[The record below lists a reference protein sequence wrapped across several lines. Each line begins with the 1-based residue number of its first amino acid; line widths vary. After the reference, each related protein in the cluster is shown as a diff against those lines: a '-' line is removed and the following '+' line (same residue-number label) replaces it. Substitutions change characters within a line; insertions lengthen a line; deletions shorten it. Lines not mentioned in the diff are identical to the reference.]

1 MTKKERTLAT
11 IARQQVDRPAKWL
24 GIPTPDALPAL
35 FQEFGVSNVYE
46 LKKAVDDDIW
56 DVEMPYHSPTA
67 NAIYMAFDFKQSEKY
82 DYTLTGKGFFADYC
96 DGDNVNDFSWPDPTA
111 YIDVEECKRR
121 VNELPE
127 GYAIMGVIWS
137 AHFQDAC
144 AAFGMEEAL
153 MKMKTD
159 PEMFQTVIDKITEFY
174 LKANEIFYRA
184 TKGKLDMVLIGNDFG
199 TQESLICDPNDLRKF
214 VFKGTKA
221 LIDQARSY
229 GLKVI
234 HHSCGA
240 IRPIINDLIECG
252 ADVVHPIQA
261 LAKGMEPH
269 SLKEEFG
276 QRVSFCGGVD
286 AQYLLVH
293 GSEDEVAQ
301 KVTELEK
308 LFPTGLII
316 SPSHEAILVDVPPKN
331 VKALLR
337 GE

>member
-1 MTKKERTLAT
+1 MIKKERVLAT
-11 IARQQVDRPAKWL
+11 IERQKVDRPAKWL
-24 GIPTPDALPAL
+24 GIPTKEALPQL
-35 FQEFGVSNVYE
+35 FKEFNVSNIRD
-46 LKKAVDDDIW
+46 LKLSVDDDIW
-56 DVEMPYHSPTA
+56 DLEMPYHSPTS
-67 NAIYMAFDFKQSEKY
+67 NAIYMAFNWKQSDE
-82 DYTLTGKGFFADYC
+82 YTLTGEGFFASH
-96 DGDNVNDFSWPDPTA
+96 DNINDFNWPDPSK
-111 YIDVEECKRR
+111 YIDSKECKKL
-121 VNELPE
+121 VDEVPE
-127 GYAIMGVIWS
+127 GYAKMGVIWC

-153 MKMKTD
+153 IRMKTD
-159 PEMFQTVIDKITEFY
+159 PELFEAVIDRITEFY
-174 LKANEIFYRA
+174 LEANKIFYEA
-184 TKGKLDMVLIGNDFG
+184 TKDKLDLVLIGNDFG
-199 TQESLICDPNDLRKF
+199 TQESLICDPIDLRKF

-221 LIDQARSY
+221 LIDQAHSH

-252 ADVVHPIQA
+252 ADVIHPIQA
-261 LAKGMEPH
+261 LAKGMEPY

-286 AQYLLVH
+286 AQHLLVH
-293 GSEDEVAQ
+293 GTKNDVAE
-301 KVTELEK
+301 KVKELEQ

-331 VKALLR
+331 VRALMK